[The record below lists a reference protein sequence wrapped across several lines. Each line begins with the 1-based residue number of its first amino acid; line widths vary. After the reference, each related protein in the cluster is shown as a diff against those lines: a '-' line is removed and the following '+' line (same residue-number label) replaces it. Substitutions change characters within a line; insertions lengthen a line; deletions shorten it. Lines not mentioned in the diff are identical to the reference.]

1 MKPLHLIVMIF
12 LLAIALMHL
21 LRLGF
26 QFEVMVAGEVIPLW
40 LSLCGF
46 VIALVL
52 AGLLWRDR
60 RK

>member
-1 MKPLHLIVMIF
+1 MKPLQLIVIVF
-12 LLAIALMHL
+12 LLVIALMHL
-21 LRLGF
+21 LRLAF
-26 QFEVMVAGEVIPLW
+26 QFEVMVAGEIIPLW

-52 AGLLWRDR
+52 AGLLWRDS